1 MTAHSS
7 VSYLIPLPVV
17 LCLLG
22 AGLCL
27 VLGHNARAQRLISMI
42 ALSAV
47 VIIAAV
53 LLAVADRD
61 GPQVVNIGG
70 WPSRLGI
77 VLVADRLSTLLLLV
91 SAVVALCVLVYSVGQ
106 GIIEFGRD
114 TPLSVFYPTFL
125 VLCAGVSN
133 AFLAGDLFN
142 LYVGFEILLAASYVL
157 ITLGG
162 SGPRLRA
169 GATYVVVAVLSSVV
183 FLIAIAAIYAV
194 TGTVNLADLAEKLR
208 AVPEGVQTVLRLLL
222 LSAFAIKAA
231 VFPLSA
237 WLPDSYP
244 TAPAPVTAV
253 FAGLLTK
260 VGVYA
265 MIRTQ
270 TLLFPDHKISS
281 LLLWAALATML
292 VGILGAVA
300 QSDIK
305 RMLSFTLVSHI
316 GYMVFGIA
324 LASELGLASS
334 IFYTVHHI
342 TIQTTLFLVAGLIE
356 IRGGS
361 TSLEKLGGLAR
372 AAPVLALMF
381 FIPAMNL
388 AGIPPFS
395 GFFGKV
401 GLAEAGVAD
410 GSWLAYLVVAASMVT
425 SLLTLWAIAKT
436 WNRAFWKPRD
446 APDVEGDLPSES
458 RVTARHGSGGEHR
471 HVDPAGA
478 PSEVASGTKSGQP
491 WADTSQT
498 AVRSL
503 PKAMVGPTAALV
515 ALGVAITVVAGPLF
529 DITTR
534 AAHELQ
540 DRTPYISTVLSDG
553 SEAGR

>member
-1 MTAHSS
+1 VTGHSS
-7 VSYLIPLPVV
+7 FSYLIPLPVV

-27 VLGHNARAQRLISMI
+27 VFGHNARAQRLVSMVTL
-42 ALSAV
+42 AAV
-47 VIIAAV
+47 VAIAAV
-53 LLAVADRD
+53 LLVVADRD

-91 SAVVALCVLVYSVGQ
+91 SAIVALCVLVYSVGQ
-106 GIIEFGRD
+106 GIIEFGRE

-162 SGPRLRA
+162 TGPRLRA

-208 AVPEGVQTVLRLLL
+208 AVPEGLQTVLRLLL

-281 LLLWAALATML
+281 LLLWAALATMI

-324 LASELGLASS
+324 LASELGLASA
-334 IFYTVHHI
+334 IFY
-342 TIQTTLFLVAGLIE
+342 QGQSGL
-356 IRGGS
+356 
-361 TSLEKLGGLAR
+361 
-372 AAPVLALMF
+372 
-381 FIPAMNL
+381 
-388 AGIPPFS
+388 
-395 GFFGKV
+395 
-401 GLAEAGVAD
+401 
-410 GSWLAYLVVAASMVT
+410 
-425 SLLTLWAIAKT
+425 
-436 WNRAFWKPRD
+436 
-446 APDVEGDLPSES
+446 
-458 RVTARHGSGGEHR
+458 
-471 HVDPAGA
+471 
-478 PSEVASGTKSGQP
+478 
-491 WADTSQT
+491 
-498 AVRSL
+498 
-503 PKAMVGPTAALV
+503 
-515 ALGVAITVVAGPLF
+515 
-529 DITTR
+529 
-534 AAHELQ
+534 
-540 DRTPYISTVLSDG
+540 
-553 SEAGR
+553 